1 VVADVS
7 RAITGGAWWAPMLA
21 FAAGVVSFASPCV
34 LPLVPGYILMVT
46 GSGAVAQEAG
56 SGTAAQG
63 SGGVATATTEHADR
77 SMRAVLVPI
86 LLFVLGFS
94 IVFTLLGGFAGSAL
108 SAWLRSDAGQ
118 RAAGV
123 VVALFGVFMLLY
135 AFRTRITWLYREER
149 PLLSHVR
156 PGPAGALPLGMAFAV
171 GWTPCIGPVL
181 AAILTLAAA
190 QQGAARAAFLLFI
203 LGFSIVF
210 TLLGGFA
217 GSALSAWLRSDA
229 GQRVAG
235 AVVAVFG
242 LFMLLYAFR
251 TRITWLYREERPLLS
266 HVRPGPAGA
275 LPLGMAFAV
284 GWTPCIGP
292 VLAAILTLAAAQQGA
307 ARAAFLLFMY
317 SVGLG
322 IPFVLVGL
330 GVTRLMG
337 AFRFVSRNYR
347 WFAGI
352 SGVLLI
358 ALGVLLMTGLWTT
371 LLSPILNDV
380 NRYTP
385 PI

>member
-1 VVADVS
+1 
-7 RAITGGAWWAPMLA
+7 MLA

-46 GSGAVAQEAG
+46 GSGAVAQGASSG
-56 SGTAAQG
+56 SPAQG
-63 SGGVATATTEHADR
+63 AGGGVATATAEGEER
-77 SMRAVLVPI
+77 STRAI
-86 LLFVLGFS
+86 LLP
-94 IVFTLLGGFAGSAL
+94 I
-108 SAWLRSDAGQ
+108 
-118 RAAGV
+118 
-123 VVALFGVFMLLY
+123 
-135 AFRTRITWLYREER
+135 
-149 PLLSHVR
+149 
-156 PGPAGALPLGMAFAV
+156 
-171 GWTPCIGPVL
+171 
-181 AAILTLAAA
+181 
-190 QQGAARAAFLLFI
+190 LLFI

-217 GSALSAWLRSDA
+217 GSTLSAWLRSDA
-229 GQRVAG
+229 GQRAAG
-235 AVVAVFG
+235 IVVAVFG

-292 VLAAILTLAAAQQGA
+292 VLAAILTLAAAQQSAG
-307 ARAAFLLFMY
+307 RAAFLLFMY

-347 WFAGI
+347 WFAGV

-358 ALGVLLMTGLWTT
+358 VLGVLLMTGLWTT
-371 LLSPILNDV
+371 LLSPVLNDV
-380 NRYTP
+380 NRFTP

>member
-63 SGGVATATTEHADR
+63 SGGVATATTEQADR

-108 SAWLRSDAGQ
+108 SSWLRSDAGQ

-123 VVALFGVFMLLY
+123 VVAL
-135 AFRTRITWLYREER
+135 
-149 PLLSHVR
+149 
-156 PGPAGALPLGMAFAV
+156 
-171 GWTPCIGPVL
+171 
-181 AAILTLAAA
+181 
-190 QQGAARAAFLLFI
+190 
-203 LGFSIVF
+203 
-210 TLLGGFA
+210 
-217 GSALSAWLRSDA
+217 
-229 GQRVAG
+229 
-235 AVVAVFG
+235 FG

-307 ARAAFLLFMY
+307 ARAAFLLFVY

-347 WFAGI
+347 WFAGV

-358 ALGVLLMTGLWTT
+358 VLGVLLMTGLWTT
-371 LLSPILNDV
+371 LLSPVLNAV
-380 NRYTP
+380 NRFTP

>member
-1 VVADVS
+1 MVGDVT
-7 RAITGGAWWAPMLA
+7 RTITGGAWWAPLLA

-46 GSGAVAQEAG
+46 GSGAVRQGAG
-56 SGTAAQG
+56 G
-63 SGGVATATTEHADR
+63 GGVATATAGPDR
-77 SMRAVLVPI
+77 SMRAVLLPI
-86 LLFVLGFS
+86 LLFILGFS
-94 IVFTLLGGFAGSAL
+94 IVFVLLGAFASSAL

-118 RAAGV
+118 RTAGV
-123 VVALFGVFMLLY
+123 VVALFGVFM
-135 AFRTRITWLYREER
+135 I
-149 PLLSHVR
+149 
-156 PGPAGALPLGMAFAV
+156 
-171 GWTPCIGPVL
+171 
-181 AAILTLAAA
+181 
-190 QQGAARAAFLLFI
+190 
-203 LGFSIVF
+203 
-210 TLLGGFA
+210 
-217 GSALSAWLRSDA
+217 
-229 GQRVAG
+229 
-235 AVVAVFG
+235 
-242 LFMLLYAFR
+242 LYAFR

-317 SVGLG
+317 SLGLG
-322 IPFVLVGL
+322 IPFLLVGL

-358 ALGVLLMTGLWTT
+358 ILGVLLMTGLWTT
-371 LLSPILNDV
+371 LLSPVLNAV

>member
-1 VVADVS
+1 MVGDVS

-46 GSGAVAQEAG
+46 GSGAVTQGAE
-56 SGTAAQG
+56 SGGTGG
-63 SGGVATATTEHADR
+63 SGGGGTATATRSDR
-77 SMRAVLVPI
+77 SMRTI
-86 LLFVLGFS
+86 LLP
-94 IVFTLLGGFAGSAL
+94 I
-108 SAWLRSDAGQ
+108 
-118 RAAGV
+118 
-123 VVALFGVFMLLY
+123 
-135 AFRTRITWLYREER
+135 
-149 PLLSHVR
+149 
-156 PGPAGALPLGMAFAV
+156 
-171 GWTPCIGPVL
+171 
-181 AAILTLAAA
+181 
-190 QQGAARAAFLLFI
+190 LLFI

-229 GQRVAG
+229 GERVAG

-307 ARAAFLLFMY
+307 GRAAFLLFMY

-322 IPFVLVGL
+322 LPFLLVGL

-371 LLSPILNDV
+371 LLSPVLNAV
-380 NRYTP
+380 NRYSP